1 MPKYYGNK
9 PTLFGLLPP
18 EQQISSEVETLPI
31 CGAQV
36 IQMIVNLFQLNGMT
50 AVNKKE
56 QVFILWYAEA
66 AAMILFGYDC
76 NAKQMRRTKKAFRGI
91 FGKEE
96 TAWPNECPIF
106 YKQAQELWGPFA
118 ANTLAASE
126 QAASSD
132 GDSSSSDDEDKN
144 EEDEDQVQDE
154 EKEEEKEDG
163 AQELSS
169 PAKQQVRKKVNKSS
183 KDENGR
189 ITFPALSRGGNGV
202 TSEHNQALRTGVQEH
217 LLSATTIVHK
227 LFEKL
232 EKTARKVDKRG
243 GEVNYALLQLGDRTS
258 SFNFEDST
266 SSMMGLDTRAAGM
279 VKDICSALDNG
290 RANNV
295 IAVEVIN
302 GMSRT
307 TCDGSLKGLAALVS
321 SFGNGESILDILG
334 EPMDSGTA
342 VALFNSRLEDSCP
355 ASRTSFNAANALLLK
370 HTGKTGAYEGP
381 SLREFM
387 QHVTSDKKVQQ
398 QKTPS
403 ESKGKG
409 DGKGKGGGKSN
420 RRKHRVDGGGFGG
433 SHSMTATHDDSSD
446 DEADDGGRKGGKGNR
461 LKSRGDGGGYGS
473 GYVDRSDAWDRKS
486 GYGKSAD
493 KDQGGDG
500 SGKGGKGGKGTG
512 CFRCGGEHYKRD
524 CPLSQREV
532 DDALT
537 NLVKSKKN
545 SKHKHKTNLTRD
557 KHPKSRSKSSRR
569 EKVAD
574 ESSGSSSTSSSESE
588 SDQSEYEDGYESH
601 IANMCLRREK
611 ELKKSGASK
620 EKVAKSVRKLEKE
633 LRKFKGL

>member
-1 MPKYYGNK
+1 
-9 PTLFGLLPP
+9 
-18 EQQISSEVETLPI
+18 
-31 CGAQV
+31 
-36 IQMIVNLFQLNGMT
+36 
-50 AVNKKE
+50 
-56 QVFILWYAEA
+56 
-66 AAMILFGYDC
+66 
-76 NAKQMRRTKKAFRGI
+76 
-91 FGKEE
+91 
-96 TAWPNECPIF
+96 
-106 YKQAQELWGPFA
+106 
-118 ANTLAASE
+118 
-126 QAASSD
+126 
-132 GDSSSSDDEDKN
+132 
-144 EEDEDQVQDE
+144 
-154 EKEEEKEDG
+154 
-163 AQELSS
+163 
-169 PAKQQVRKKVNKSS
+169 
-183 KDENGR
+183 
-189 ITFPALSRGGNGV
+189 
-202 TSEHNQALRTGVQEH
+202 
-217 LLSATTIVHK
+217 
-227 LFEKL
+227 
-232 EKTARKVDKRG
+232 
-243 GEVNYALLQLGDRTS
+243 
-258 SFNFEDST
+258 
-266 SSMMGLDTRAAGM
+266 MMGLDTRAAGM

-355 ASRTSFNAANALLLK
+355 ASRTSFNAANALLTK

-433 SHSMTATHDDSSD
+433 GHSMTATHDDSSD

-588 SDQSEYEDGYESH
+588 SDQSECEDEYESH
-601 IANMCLRREK
+601 IANMCLKREK